1 MNITTVGIDLAKNIF
16 QVHGVDERGK
26 PDLRKSLKR
35 SQVASFFAN
44 LPVCLIGIEACASA
58 HHWARK
64 LQSVGHEVHLIAP
77 QFVTFTLFSSGDLPA
92 FFGPS
97 VIGTWLR

>member
-26 PDLRKSLKR
+26 PLLRNSLKR

-44 LPVCLIGIEACASA
+44 LPVFLIGIEACASA
-58 HHWARK
+58 HHWARTYK
-64 LQSVGHEVHLIAP
+64 VLAMRCG
-77 QFVTFTLFSSGDLPA
+77 
-92 FFGPS
+92 
-97 VIGTWLR
+97 